1 MHPIATQSLAT
12 QSLATQTLATHRP
25 IVLCFVDYY
34 LPGFRAGGP
43 TRTIANFVDMLGD
56 ELDIRIVTRD
66 RDYGDKEPYAGM
78 KIDGW
83 NQVGKAKVFYA
94 SAATLSMKGL
104 RKVIN
109 ETEHDTVY
117 LNSFLSPRMTGLPL
131 LLRRLKQ
138 VPKKP
143 WILAPRGEF
152 APAALSAKSFKK
164 RVYMALAKST
174 GLYDNL
180 IWQSSAAHETNDIC
194 AAMGARATTVGVIPD
209 LPRAPMPADADRLP
223 IVSRREPRP
232 LRIVFLSR
240 LAPVKNL
247 DFLLD
252 VLATVRREVEFTIH
266 GLQESAAYWQ
276 QCQAKIA
283 ALPPHIHAT
292 YEGAVLP
299 EDVPHEFSKHDLFVL
314 PSRGEN
320 FGHVVLESLSA
331 GTSVLVSDRTP
342 WRGGESD
349 ALEVLSLDRPEAWRD
364 AIERWTTLDGRARQD
379 RREDALAFAYDYIEH
394 RAGVD
399 DCRRFFLNAAGI
411 DTTAIPVEQSAAAR
425 SRVATPK
432 ATPSATRVAPLPA
445 VPAARSSPAAASRS
459 VA

>member
-1 MHPIATQSLAT
+1 MHRTDMHRT
-12 QSLATQTLATHRP
+12 NMHRTNMHRP

-66 RDYGDKEPYAGM
+66 RDYGDTKPYEGM
-78 KIDGW
+78 TIDGW

-94 SAATLSMKGL
+94 SAATLSLKGL

-109 ETEHDTVY
+109 ETEHDAVY
-117 LNSFLSPRMTGLPL
+117 LNSFLSPKMTGLPL

-138 VPKKP
+138 VPQKP

-164 RVYMALAKST
+164 RVYMALAKT
-174 GLYDNL
+174 MGLYDNL
-180 IWQSSAAHETNDIC
+180 IWQASAAHETNDIRT
-194 AAMGARATTVGVIPD
+194 AMGARANQMSVVPN
-209 LPRAPMPADADRLP
+209 LPRAPMAADEDRLP

-232 LRIVFLSR
+232 LRVVFLSR

-266 GLQESAAYWQ
+266 GLQENPKYWQ
-276 QCQAKIA
+276 QCQAKLA
-283 ALPPHIHAT
+283 ALPANIHAT
-292 YEGAVLP
+292 YEGPVLP
-299 EDVPHEFSKHDLFVL
+299 DDVPHAFSKHDLFVL

-320 FGHVVLESLSA
+320 FGHVVLESLSS

-342 WRGGESD
+342 WRGGETD
-349 ALEVLSLDRPEAWRD
+349 ALEVLSLDDPNAWRD
-364 AIERWTTLDGRARQD
+364 AIERWTTLDARGRQARRD
-379 RREDALAFAYDYIEH
+379 DALAFAYDYIEH

-399 DCRRFFLNAAGI
+399 ECRQFFLSAVGI
-411 DTTAIPVEQSAAAR
+411 NTATIPVEPAAAVR
-425 SRVATPK
+425 SRIT
-432 ATPSATRVAPLPA
+432 TPSATRVAPLPA
-445 VPAARSSPAAASRS
+445 APAPKSPAVAAARS